1 MCYNDSIKFMEYFSM
16 RNVKIPKQFT
26 IIQNRED
33 MIEFKSIYHY
43 WRISKINE
51 EIMILSHKYEENH
64 NYHKQFS
71 FSCTDF
77 SSIFRY
83 IIRHAALYNFL

>member
-1 MCYNDSIKFMEYFSM
+1 MT
-16 RNVKIPKQFT
+16 NVKLPKQFT

-33 MIEFKSIYHY
+33 IIEFKSIYHY

-71 FSCTDF
+71 FSCNDLSF
-77 SSIFRY
+77 IVRY
-83 IIRHAALYNFL
+83 IIRHDRCMSNKM

>member
-1 MCYNDSIKFMEYFSM
+1 MINI
-16 RNVKIPKQFT
+16 KIPNGFT

-51 EIMILSHKYEENH
+51 EIMILSHKHEENH

-71 FSCTDF
+71 FSYNELSF
-77 SSIFRY
+77 IIRY
-83 IIRHAALYNFL
+83 IIRHDKYVSNKK